1 MEIVKGGKEYFNK
14 RYIKDHPYSL
24 FICEDTLDELE
35 FEDYSN
41 VFPIVTYDDE
51 GDYFRDKNLEQN
63 KKTIKKCI
71 HDILKSIKKRKYKK
85 IILPEISIGK
95 GKSQLYEKQPKT
107 YEYIKR
113 KIKELIEEVKEMDN
127 KNNYRPRQSRHRDK
141 DFNIHYPRSY
151 KSRHLER
158 YNTQR
163 GRYNT
168 DKGRYNT
175 DKGRYN
181 TNKGRYTQRG
191 RYTQIGRY
199 NTNKGRYNTQRGRY
213 NTKRERNNTQRG
225 RYNTQRGR
233 YNTRSRDNLFR
244 KKYVNNSSNSSND
257 IRNMRRRTKKYL
269 KKFKLKKKEKK
280 RIRIDSVEKASNFA
294 QKKCND
300 CIKFKKLLEINLQE
314 TNNKKGKNFVAQLQ
328 KAEGKCMQCNK
339 LCKYLDKNMN
349 YKMEDYDIYEAKY
362 PSICLVDDHGNKRIF
377 RLLNSYRRKLLKQ
390 MENFDLNYKN

>member
-127 KNNYRPRQSRHRDK
+127 KNNYSPRQSRHRDK

-158 YNTQR
+158 YNTDKGKYTQRGRYNTRR

-175 DKGRYN
+175 K
-181 TNKGRYTQRG
+181 
-191 RYTQIGRY
+191 
-199 NTNKGRYNTQRGRY
+199 RGRY
-213 NTKRERNNTQRG
+213 NTDKG
-225 RYNTQRGR
+225 RYTQRGR